1 MAIKYGIIGGLA
13 LLAEQ
18 ARGLS
23 WKIDDKALVKGRLPF
38 FMAYIY
44 ATSY

>member
-18 ARGLS
+18 ASGLS
-23 WKIDDKALVKGRLPF
+23 WQLDNKAAVIGKF
-38 FMAYIY
+38 
-44 ATSY
+44 SY